1 MHGILAR
8 LTPRIVAVVVSAVR
22 VRQAIFKMQPTEHIL
37 FTLSHKSA
45 FNRVILGSRIW
56 GQTRFSAPG

>member
-8 LTPRIVAVVVSAVR
+8 FTPRIVAVVSAVCA
-22 VRQAIFKMQPTEHIL
+22 RQAIFKMQPTEHIL

-45 FNRVILGSRIW
+45 FNRVILGSSIW
-56 GQTRFSAPG
+56 GQNRYPAPG